1 MVKLIA
7 FVKKNPAFSVFALLA
22 AGLIATAVCAPLLA
36 TQDPYTAVMS
46 EALQPPG
53 PEHWFGTDW
62 LGRDLY
68 SRILYGARTSLTAVF
83 CLTGVIMAAGAFLG
97 ITAGWCGGVID
108 AVIMRISDI
117 MISFPGMVLAM
128 AAAGIMGASMK
139 NAVAAIAI
147 VSWTK
152 YARLARSLTLQI
164 RNQDYIAAAR
174 VTGSRTPHIL
184 WRYVLPN
191 AIPAVLITG
200 ATDIGTMM
208 MEIAGLSFL
217 GFGAVPPAAEWG
229 SMLSEG
235 RVYMTTAPW
244 LMLFPG
250 LAIFITVM
258 ILNLLGDSLRDVL
271 DPREE

>member
-22 AGLIATAVCAPLLA
+22 AGLIAAAVCAPLLA
-36 TQDPYTAVMS
+36 TQDPYTAVMA

-83 CLTGVIMAAGAFLG
+83 CLLCVIMAVGAFLG

-108 AVIMRISDI
+108 GVIMRISDI

-164 RNQDYIAAAR
+164 RNRDYIAAAR

>member
-1 MVKLIA
+1 M
-7 FVKKNPAFSVFALLA
+7 KKS
-22 AGLIATAVCAPLLA
+22 
-36 TQDPYTAVMS
+36 M
-46 EALQPPG
+46 
-53 PEHWFGTDW
+53 
-62 LGRDLY
+62 
-68 SRILYGARTSLTAVF
+68 
-83 CLTGVIMAAGAFLG
+83 
-97 ITAGWCGGVID
+97 
-108 AVIMRISDI
+108 
-117 MISFPGMVLAM
+117 AM